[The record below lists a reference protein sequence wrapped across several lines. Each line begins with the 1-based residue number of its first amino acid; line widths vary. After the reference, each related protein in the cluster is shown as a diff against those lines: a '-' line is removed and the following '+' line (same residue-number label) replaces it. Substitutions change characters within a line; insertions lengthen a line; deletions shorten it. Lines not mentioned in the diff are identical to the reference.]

1 MTSTPQNIAI
11 IGGHGKIALLL
22 TRLLADQGTQVTSF
36 IRKAEQS
43 ADIEAAGGTPLVA
56 DVETLSAEDFAEH
69 LTGQQ
74 AVVFAAGAGGGSA
87 DRTYAVDRDAA
98 IAAVNAARSSGASRF
113 VMLSYF
119 GAGLDHGVPSDND
132 FFAYAEAKAA
142 ADAYLSGA
150 PGLDWTIVAPSAL
163 TNDEGTGQID
173 AAADEAADV
182 PRADVAAV
190 IAAVL
195 ADPSTVGRTVS
206 FNSGST
212 PITVAIA
219 ATAT

>member
-1 MTSTPQNIAI
+1 MASTPQNIAI

-22 TRLLADQGTQVTSF
+22 TRLLADQGSKVTSF
-36 IRKAEQS
+36 IRKADQS
-43 ADIEAAGGTPLVA
+43 SDIEAAGGVPLVA
-56 DVETLSAEDFAEH
+56 DVETLSAEEFAEH

-98 IAAVNAARSSGASRF
+98 IAAVNAARASGASRF

-119 GAGLDHGVPSDND
+119 GAGPDHGVPSDND

-150 PGLDWTIVAPSAL
+150 PGLDWTIVSPSAL
-163 TNDEGTGQID
+163 TNDEGTDQID
-173 AAADEAADV
+173 AEATEATDV

-195 ADPSTVGRTVS
+195 ADPGTVGRMLS

-212 PITVAIA
+212 PITLAIA
-219 ATAT
+219 ANA

>member
-1 MTSTPQNIAI
+1 MASTPQNIAI

-22 TRLLADQGTQVTSF
+22 TRLLADQGSKVTSI
-36 IRKAEQS
+36 IRKADQS
-43 ADIEAAGGTPLVA
+43 SDIEAAGGVPLVA
-56 DVETLSAEDFAEH
+56 DVETLSADEFAAH

-98 IAAVNAARSSGASRF
+98 IAAVNAARASGASRF

-119 GAGLDHGVPSDND
+119 GAGPDHGVPSDND

-150 PGLDWTIVAPSAL
+150 PGLDWTIVAPSSL
-163 TNDEGTGQID
+163 TNDEGTGLID
-173 AAADEAADV
+173 TEATEAADV

-195 ADPSTVGRTVS
+195 ADPGTVGRTLS

-212 PITVAIA
+212 PITLAIA
-219 ATAT
+219 ANA

>member
-1 MTSTPQNIAI
+1 MAETPKHIAI
-11 IGGHGKIALLL
+11 IGGHGNIALLL
-22 TRLLADQGTQVTSF
+22 TRILADQGSYVTSF

-43 ADIEAAGGTPLVA
+43 DDIEAAGGTPLVA
-56 DVETLSAEDFAEH
+56 DVETLSPEDFAEH

-74 AVVFAAGAGGGSA
+74 AVVFAAGAGGGGGA

-98 IAAVNAARSSGASRF
+98 IATINAARTSGANRF

-119 GAGLDHGVPSDND
+119 GAGPNHGVPSDND
-132 FFAYAEAKAA
+132 FYPYAEAKAA

-163 TNDEGTGQID
+163 TNDEGTGEID
-173 AAADEAADV
+173 AAAEYASEV

-195 ADPSTVGRTVS
+195 ADPSTVGRTIS

-212 PITVAIA
+212 PINVAIP
-219 ATAT
+219 ATA

>member
-1 MTSTPQNIAI
+1 MASTPQNIAV

-22 TRLLADQGTQVTSF
+22 TRLLADQGSQVTSL
-36 IRKAEQS
+36 IRKPEQS
-43 ADIEAAGGTPLVA
+43 GDIEAAGGVPLIA
-56 DVETLSAEDFAEH
+56 DIATLSAEEFAEH
-69 LTGQQ
+69 LRGHE
-74 AVVFAAGAGGGSA
+74 AVVFAAGAGGGDV

-98 IAAVNAARSSGASRF
+98 IASVNAARASGANRF

-119 GAGLDHGVPSDND
+119 GAGPDHGVPADND

-142 ADAYLSGA
+142 ADAYLSGS

-163 TNDEGTGQID
+163 TNDEGTGLID
-173 AAADEAADV
+173 AQAASAADV

-195 ADPSTVGRTVS
+195 ADPSIVGTTVS
-206 FNSGST
+206 FNSGDV
-212 PITVAIA
+212 PIATALA
-219 ATAT
+219 AT

>member
-1 MTSTPQNIAI
+1 MAQTPQNIAL

-36 IRKAEQS
+36 IRTASQR
-43 ADIEAAGGTPLVA
+43 ADIEAAGGVPVVA
-56 DVETLSAEDFAEH
+56 DVEALSPEDFAKH
-69 LTGQQ
+69 LAGQQ

-87 DRTYAVDRDAA
+87 ARTYAVDRDAA

-113 VMLSYF
+113 VMISYF
-119 GAGLDHGVPSDND
+119 GAGPDHGVPSDND

-163 TNDEGTGQID
+163 TDDEGTGRID
-173 AAADEAADV
+173 AQASEAADV

-195 ADPSTVGRTVS
+195 TDPGTVGRTIS
-206 FNSGST
+206 FNAGST
-212 PITVAIA
+212 PIAEAV
-219 ATAT
+219 TAD

>member
-1 MTSTPQNIAI
+1 MATTPQNIAI

-22 TRLLADQGTQVTSF
+22 TRLLADQGSKVTSV

-43 ADIEAAGGTPLVA
+43 GDIEAAGGTPLVA
-56 DVETLSAEDFAEH
+56 DAETLSPEDFAEH

-74 AVVFAAGAGGGSA
+74 AVVFAAGAGGGGGA

-98 IAAVNAARSSGASRF
+98 IATVNAARTAGASRF

-119 GAGLDHGVPSDND
+119 GASPDHGVPSDND

-163 TNDEGTGQID
+163 TNEEGTGTID
-173 AAADEAADV
+173 VEADEASDV

-212 PITVAIA
+212 PVVEAIA
-219 ATAT
+219 ATA